1 MTASARKGPP
11 VCLVDDDPSVRRSLS
26 RTLRAAGYE
35 VAVFAS
41 AEEFLASGQGARP
54 GCLVLDV
61 DMPGLNGLE
70 LQARLARENQDMPI
84 VFITAHG
91 DIPMTVKA
99 MQRGAV
105 DFLPKPF
112 GSAAFLAA
120 VRAALEKDTRDGA
133 LHAERHALQERYE
146 TLTPREREVFA
157 LLLTG
162 KLNKQVAAALG
173 TVEQTIK
180 VHRARVLEKFGVMSV
195 AELVRIAAKLGIEA
209 A

>member
-1 MTASARKGPP
+1 MTTSEQRRPT

-35 VAVFAS
+35 VAAFAS
-41 AEEFLASGQGARP
+41 AEEFLAFGQGVRP

-70 LQARLARENQDMPI
+70 LQERLARDNQGISI

-99 MQRGAV
+99 IQRGAV

-112 GSAAFLAA
+112 GSEAFLAA
-120 VRAALEKDTRDGA
+120 VRTALEKDVRDGA
-133 LHAERHALQERYE
+133 LHAERCALQERYE

-157 LLLTG
+157 HLLAG
-162 KLNKQVAAALG
+162 KLNKQVASALG
-173 TVEQTIK
+173 IVEQTIK
-180 VHRARVLEKFGVMSV
+180 IHRARVLEKFGVTSV

>member
-1 MTASARKGPP
+1 MTTSEQRTPT
-11 VCLVDDDPSVRRSLS
+11 VCLVDDDPSVRRSLG
-26 RTLRAAGYE
+26 RTLRAVGYE
-35 VAVFAS
+35 VAAFAS
-41 AEEFLASGQGARP
+41 AEEFLASGQCARP

-70 LQARLARENQDMPI
+70 LQERLARENRGIPI

-99 MQRGAV
+99 IQRGAV

-112 GSAAFLAA
+112 GSEAFLAA
-120 VRAALEKDTRDGA
+120 VRAAMEKGTRDGV

-157 LLLTG
+157 HLLAG
-162 KLNKQVAAALG
+162 KLNKQVASALG

-180 VHRARVLEKFGVMSV
+180 IHRARVLEKFGVASV
-195 AELVRIAAKLGIEA
+195 AELVRIAAKLGVDA

>member
-1 MTASARKGPP
+1 MTPGEQRCPT

-35 VAVFAS
+35 VAAFAS
-41 AEEFLASGQGARP
+41 AEEFLAAGQGVRP

-61 DMPGLNGLE
+61 DMPGVNGLE
-70 LQARLARENQDMPI
+70 LQERLARENQGIPI

-99 MQRGAV
+99 IQRGAV

-112 GSAAFLAA
+112 GAAAFLAA
-120 VRAALEKDTRDGA
+120 VRTALEKDTRDAA
-133 LHAERHALQERYE
+133 LHAERHTLRERYE

-157 LLLTG
+157 HLIAG

-180 VHRARVLEKFGVMSV
+180 IHRARVLEKFGVTSV